1 RNHLGLGVSYGP
13 FEVMAKST
21 GYYRAQCREYGW
33 EPGPDDI
40 IYRANMLIAETD
52 EKAHDRLAKQAGAAP
67 FPMRPALG
75 EAMLRLDKRNIAGE
89 ARAANVGGVLPTT
102 FVGGPD
108 AIVDQMK
115 ECREVV
121 GAGVLDLS
129 LTSPGS
135 ADLGALMDAIDL
147 FGRTVLP
154 RIK

>member
-1 RNHLGLGVSYGP
+1 
-13 FEVMAKST
+13 MAKST
-21 GYYRAQCREYGW
+21 GYYRAQCKEYGW
-33 EPGPDDI
+33 EPGPGDI
-40 IYRANMLIAETD
+40 IYRANMLVAETD
-52 EKAHDRLAKQAGAAP
+52 ASAHERLAKQAGAAP
-67 FPMRPALG
+67 FPMRPALR

-108 AIVDQMK
+108 SIVDQIK

-135 ADLGALMDAIDL
+135 SDLGALMDSLDL
-147 FGRTVLP
+147 FGTKVLP
-154 RIK
+154 HIKEI